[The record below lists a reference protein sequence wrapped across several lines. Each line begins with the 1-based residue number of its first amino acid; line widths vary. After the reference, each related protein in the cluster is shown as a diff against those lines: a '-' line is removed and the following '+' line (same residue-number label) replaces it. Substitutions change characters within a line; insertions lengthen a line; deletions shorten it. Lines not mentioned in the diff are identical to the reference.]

1 MNLGCQ
7 LLLDAKNVAFVQDS
21 ASNLPV
27 SCSSSCC
34 WLQVVC
40 RLLFVGC
47 CCVWL
52 LLLLLLVVLVLLL
65 VLVQCWC
72 SAGAAGAVAGAVA
85 GDGAGDGDV
94 VMW

>member
-1 MNLGCQ
+1 M
-7 LLLDAKNVAFVQDS
+7 
-21 ASNLPV
+21 
-27 SCSSSCC
+27 
-34 WLQVVC
+34 
-40 RLLFVGC
+40 
-47 CCVWL
+47 
-52 LLLLLLVVLVLLL
+52 LLL